1 MKAIIFILISA
12 VIIFN
17 SCKKEC
23 PPFNRELLCWL
34 PQAINDTLKF
44 IDNQNDTLV
53 FKINDKVIFD
63 DNTTYRRNN
72 KCQCGS
78 EAHFNAVSLQNSNH
92 SIFEKIIYSNVNEI
106 YFNISININEK
117 RGEFSL
123 FTENVDMNSMNSII
137 IDDHIYNNV
146 IIIEND
152 TIKYPTIS
160 DYWKIVISRDIGLVK
175 IYARENKIW
184 TLTE

>member
-1 MKAIIFILISA
+1 MKAIIYFLISV

-34 PQAINDTLKF
+34 PYTINDTLIF
-44 IDNQNDTLV
+44 VNNQNDTISFIV
-53 FKINDKVIFD
+53 NEKNIYD
-63 DNTTYRRNN
+63 DNTKYGRWD
-72 KCQCGS
+72 KCQCSS
-78 EAHFNAVSLQNSNH
+78 EANINAFSLQNSENF
-92 SIFEKIIYSNVNEI
+92 IRQNILYSNVKDI
-106 YFNISININEK
+106 YFNISLYFNN
-117 RGEFSL
+117 RGGEFSL
-123 FTENVDMNSMNSII
+123 FTMDINNNVLNSIV
-137 IDDHIYNNV
+137 IDNCEYYDV

-184 TLTE
+184 TLIE

>member
-1 MKAIIFILISA
+1 MKAIIFISIL
-12 VIIFN
+12 VVLIFN

-34 PQAINDTLKF
+34 PYAINDTLIF
-44 IDNQNDTLV
+44 ANNQNDTISFV
-53 FKINDKVIFD
+53 VNEKNIYD
-63 DNTTYRRNN
+63 DNTKYRRNN

-78 EAHFNAVSLQNSNH
+78 EANFNAFSLKNSEDFIRQN
-92 SIFEKIIYSNVNEI
+92 ILYSNVKDI
-106 YFNISININEK
+106 YFNISLYFNNK
-117 RGEFSL
+117 GGEFSL
-123 FTENVDMNSMNSII
+123 FTMDINDIMLNSIV
-137 IDDHIYNNV
+137 IDNCQYNNV

-184 TLTE
+184 TLIE